1 MKVLRNLQGLYNS
14 SRQTIFAFIIQRKIV
29 FDKKQATVMIEPLII
44 KTYKAAVNLRNC
56 NDAQIKKTLL
66 DLAAALELNTTAVIK
81 ANKKDVAKQDI
92 NDPRVDRLMLNEQRI
107 KNIANSIRKISR
119 LPNPS
124 NKILEKRTLPNG
136 LKLEKISV
144 PLGVVG
150 AVYESRPNVTFDI
163 AALCL
168 RSQNACLLKGS
179 KEAEATNKVA
189 IKIIKNV
196 LKQNNIDADCV
207 TLLPSDREVV
217 QELFTATKYVD
228 VIIPRGSDS
237 LIQFVRKNSL
247 VPVIETGAGVC
258 HVYVDESADI
268 NKAVNIVVNAKTTRP
283 AVCNSLDTIVLD
295 EKIAKSFLDKLQPA
309 FEKYPVEIF
318 ADEKSYTL
326 LNGYPQ
332 LQHAAPEDF
341 DREFLSLKCAIK
353 LVKNIDGALAHIAQH
368 STKHSEAIVSNNKKN
383 CERFL
388 REVDAAAVYANAST
402 RFTDG
407 EEFGLG
413 AEIGISTQK
422 LHARG
427 PFALEK
433 LVSEKWVV
441 RGNGQVR

>member
-1 MKVLRNLQGLYNS
+1 M
-14 SRQTIFAFIIQRKIV
+14 QT
-29 FDKKQATVMIEPLII
+29 IEPLII
-44 KTYKAAVNLRNC
+44 KTYKAAVSLRNC
-56 NDAQIKKTLL
+56 TDAQIKKTLNM
-66 DLAAALELNTTAVIK
+66 LADVLEANTSAILK

-107 KNIANSIRKISR
+107 KSIAGSIRKISR

-136 LKLEKISV
+136 LHLEKISV

-189 IKIIKNV
+189 IKIIHDA
-196 LKQNNIDADCV
+196 LKQININPHCI

-258 HVYVDESADI
+258 HVYIEENADV

-283 AVCNSLDTIVLD
+283 AVCNSLDTIVVD
-295 EKIAKSFLDKLQPA
+295 EKIAKPFLDKLQPV
-309 FEKYPVEIF
+309 FNKYPVEIF
-318 ADEKSYTL
+318 ADDKSYKL
-326 LNGYPQ
+326 LNGYQ
-332 LQHAAPEDF
+332 HLQHAKPEDF
-341 DREFLSLKCAIK
+341 DREFLCLKCAVK
-353 LVKNIDGALAHIAQH
+353 VVKNIDEALSHIAQH
-368 STKHSEAIVSNNKKN
+368 STKHSEAIISKNKKA

-388 REVDAAAVYANAST
+388 CEVDAAAVYANAST